1 MQCYSLLQKC
11 AMHGYYVPFAQL
23 YYHENVHVF
32 SNITLNIIH
41 PLLVQIELIMHYAP
55 LATK

>member
-1 MQCYSLLQKC
+1 
-11 AMHGYYVPFAQL
+11 MHGYYVPFAQL
-23 YYHENVHVF
+23 YYHGNVHVF

-41 PLLVQIELIMHYAP
+41 PLLVQIELMMHYAP